1 MNQGI
6 PIQQLTEASAIPEG
20 SMLLVRMGDGT
31 GTKKVKK
38 EVLFEQMETDMTMGY
53 DDTLAFLDAEEDTEG
68 AGGESGTESNGNN
81 ESGVE

>member
-6 PIQQLTEASAIPEG
+6 PINQLAEATAVPPG

-31 GTKKVKK
+31 GTKRVKK
-38 EVLFEQMETDMTMGY
+38 EVLYGQMEKDMTMGY
-53 DDTLAFLDAEEDTEG
+53 DDTLAFLDADEETD
-68 AGGESGTESNGNN
+68 AGGENSGNN

>member
-6 PIQQLTEASAIPEG
+6 PINQLAEASAIPAG
-20 SMLLVRMGDGT
+20 SMFLVRMGDGT
-31 GTKKVKK
+31 GTKRVKK
-38 EVLFEQMETDMTMGY
+38 EVLLEQMETDMTMGY

-68 AGGESGTESNGNN
+68 TGGESGIENN